1 MSEPAAKPDEDG
13 VAYWRRG
20 NAARELGQWQD
31 ALLSYGRAVERSPRF
46 AEAHCDRGNVLQ
58 KLERWEEALDCYDR
72 ALAVKPDYAIVHS
85 NRGVVLKELHRF
97 EEAREALDR
106 AIALD
111 GSNGA
116 ARFNRAILSL
126 LCGRMPDGWSDY
138 EQRRASLDP
147 RYCHRPCWTGS
158 QALSGRKILLY
169 AEQGYGDTLQFCRY
183 VPQIAALGAAVIL
196 EVQPPLVALLAD
208 LEGVAQIVAAGKPLP
223 DFDYR
228 CALMSLPHALQT
240 TLETIPRTT
249 PYLQS
254 DVGRAKE
261 WRSVLGERL
270 GPRIGLAWSGSPIH
284 DNDHNRSMALAPLLA
299 ALPAQFQYVS
309 LQKDVRANDR
319 EALESSSNLENVA
332 RELHDFSD
340 TAALCESLDLVISV
354 DTSVVHLC
362 GALGKPCWLML
373 PYHPD
378 WRWLLERDDSP
389 WYPSVRLYRQR
400 WRGDWSGVLARV
412 GADLARE
419 LG

>member
-1 MSEPAAKPDEDG
+1 
-13 VAYWRRG
+13 
-20 NAARELGQWQD
+20 
-31 ALLSYGRAVERSPRF
+31 
-46 AEAHCDRGNVLQ
+46 
-58 KLERWEEALDCYDR
+58 
-72 ALAVKPDYAIVHS
+72 
-85 NRGVVLKELHRF
+85 
-97 EEAREALDR
+97 
-106 AIALD
+106 
-111 GSNGA
+111 
-116 ARFNRAILSL
+116 
-126 LCGRMPDGWSDY
+126 
-138 EQRRASLDP
+138 
-147 RYCHRPCWTGS
+147 
-158 QALSGRKILLY
+158 LSGRKILLY